1 MAADNHSR
9 GERLNTRPGGNRPR
23 THPTSDLSDIQ
34 GQLHDARSLFA
45 IATLALDGVE
55 EGAHRVDLLV
65 TCASGDVTTLLD
77 IAVAHLD
84 GAIAALD
91 SAVTTPST

>member
-1 MAADNHSR
+1 MAARDDSR
-9 GERLNTRPGGNRPR
+9 RERPRARSGGNRPP
-23 THPTSDLSDIQ
+23 THPPDLADVQ

-65 TCASGDVTTLLD
+65 TCAPGDVATLLD

-84 GAIAALD
+84 EAIAALD
-91 SAVTTPST
+91 AAVTAPLT